1 MIISEDLYI
10 QPRQWE
16 VIIVMDLYSA
26 VYQNYMSPDAH
37 PHLSLMPPFSGL
49 FVLACSGQGLL
60 G

>member
-1 MIISEDLYI
+1 
-10 QPRQWE
+10 
-16 VIIVMDLYSA
+16 MDLYSA

-60 G
+60 GQSGELDELISKIFKDKL